1 MACSSC
7 SSSSGVPKGCKSNGS
22 CGTGGCNAYNVFDWL
37 SNMQLPAGESPFE
50 WVEVRFKNGR
60 KDFYKNTENLSLHA
74 GEAVTVSTPNG
85 GHDVGT
91 VSVTG
96 ELVRIQMRKA
106 QADTEAEA
114 PMVIYRKSSQR
125 DLDRWK
131 EARDREDELMR
142 KARSMADYH
151 KLDMKI
157 SDVECQG
164 DGARATFYYT
174 ADARVDFRAL
184 IREMSTAFGL
194 RVEMR
199 QIGARQEAGR
209 LGGIGSCG
217 RELCCSTWLK
227 DYRSVSTSAARYQ
240 QLSLNPTKLAG
251 NCGKLKCCLNYEL
264 DQYAEALKA
273 FPKSQKVRTKKG
285 RADVQKMDILTG
297 MVWLAYRD
305 EPGRWVAMKAEDFSE
320 MVAMNQRDEE
330 PASLEE
336 KEVKV
341 YIETAEPELLQP
353 EEDSLTRFD
362 RPKGEGRGK
371 NRKRGGKN
379 REPKGEANAGSAE
392 RRERPA
398 GSDRTNRGDRPESTN
413 RPERKNRDR
422 PRGPKASAE
431 GAPSGQRSENRPAPA
446 AQTAANATSGEQ
458 TRSEKPRGNRRRGGR
473 NRSRSNSSEKP
484 RPSES

>member
-1 MACSSC
+1 MA
-7 SSSSGVPKGCKSNGS
+7 
-22 CGTGGCNAYNVFDWL
+22 
-37 SNMQLPAGESPFE
+37 LPAGEEAFP

-60 KDFYKNTENLSLHA
+60 KDFYKLTEPLSLHA
-74 GEAVTVSTPNG
+74 GEAVTVSTAHG

-91 VSVTG
+91 ISVTG

-106 QADTEAEA
+106 QADPQQEN
-114 PMVIYRKSSQR
+114 PLVIYRKSSQR

-131 EARDREDELMR
+131 EARDRENDLMLR
-142 KARSMADYH
+142 ARQMATANH
-151 KLDMKI
+151 LEMKI

-184 IREMSTAFGL
+184 IREMSGAFGL

-199 QIGARQEAGR
+199 QVGARQEAGR

-273 FPKSQKVRTKKG
+273 FPKSQRVKTKKG
-285 RADVQKMDILTG
+285 KAEVQKMDILTG
-297 MVWLAYRD
+297 MVWLAYKD
-305 EPGRWVAMKAEDFSE
+305 EPGRWVAMRAEDFSD
-320 MVAMNQRDEE
+320 MVAMNQKGEE

-336 KEVKV
+336 KELVIAPV
-341 YIETAEPELLQP
+341 ASEPEMIQP

-362 RPKGEGRGK
+362 RPKGEGGNRR

-379 REPKGEANAGSAE
+379 RSRSAQGNRSGKPQNAS
-392 RRERPA
+392 
-398 GSDRTNRGDRPESTN
+398 
-413 RPERKNRDR
+413 
-422 PRGPKASAE
+422 
-431 GAPSGQRSENRPAPA
+431 RSENGSK
-446 AQTAANATSGEQ
+446 T
-458 TRSEKPRGNRRRGGR
+458 K
-473 NRSRSNSSEKP
+473 
-484 RPSES
+484 

>member
-1 MACSSC
+1 MGCSTC
-7 SSSSGVPKGCKSNGS
+7 STGGVPNGCKSNGS

-37 SNMQLPAGESPFE
+37 SNRALPAGEQAFP
-50 WVEVRFKNGR
+50 WVEVRFKHGR
-60 KDFYKNTENLSLHA
+60 KDFYKLTEPLSLHA
-74 GEAVTVSTPNG
+74 GEAVTVSTPHG

-91 VSVTG
+91 ISVTG

-106 QADTEAEA
+106 QVDPAQEN
-114 PMVIYRKSSQR
+114 PLVIYRKASQR

-131 EARDREDELMR
+131 EARDRENDLMLR
-142 KARSMADYH
+142 ARTMATQH
-151 KLDMKI
+151 ALEMKI

-184 IREMSTAFGL
+184 IREMSSTFGL

-199 QIGARQEAGR
+199 QVGARQEAGR

-273 FPKSQKVRTKKG
+273 CPKAQREKTKKG
-285 RADVQKMDILTG
+285 KAEVQKMDILTG
-297 MVWLAYRD
+297 MVWLAYKD
-305 EPGRWVAMKAEDFSE
+305 EPGRWVAMRAEDFSE
-320 MVAMNQRDEE
+320 MVALNQKGEE

-336 KEVKV
+336 KEVH
-341 YIETAEPELLQP
+341 TAVISTEPELIQP

-362 RPKGEGRGK
+362 RPKGEGGRK

-379 REPKGEANAGSAE
+379 RSRSGQG
-392 RRERPA
+392 
-398 GSDRTNRGDRPESTN
+398 GGNRG
-413 RPERKNRDR
+413 RKPQNA
-422 PRGPKASAE
+422 PRSDHGPAK
-431 GAPSGQRSENRPAPA
+431 Q
-446 AQTAANATSGEQ
+446 
-458 TRSEKPRGNRRRGGR
+458 
-473 NRSRSNSSEKP
+473 
-484 RPSES
+484 

>member
-1 MACSSC
+1 MHYLSSMACSSC

-22 CGTGGCNAYNVFDWL
+22 CGTGGCNAFNVFDWL

-60 KDFYKNTENLSLHA
+60 KDFYKNTENLSLHV

-91 VSVTG
+91 VSITG

-106 QADTEAEA
+106 QAPTNPDE
-114 PMVIYRKSSQR
+114 PFVIYRKSSQR

-131 EARDREDELMR
+131 EARSREDDLMQ
-142 KARSMADYH
+142 KARSMAEFQ
-151 KLDMKI
+151 KLEMKI

-164 DGARATFYYT
+164 DGGRATFFYT
-174 ADARVDFRAL
+174 ADSRVDFRAL
-184 IREMSTAFGL
+184 IREMSRAFGL

-227 DYRSVSTSAARYQ
+227 DFRSVSTSAARYQ

-336 KEVKV
+336 KEIKISPV
-341 YIETAEPELLQP
+341 ANEPSLVLP
-353 EEDSLTRFD
+353 EEDSLSRFD
-362 RPKGEGRGK
+362 KTLSQKGKRSRNK
-371 NRKRGGKN
+371 RKRNEN
-379 REPKGEANAGSAE
+379 R
-392 RRERPA
+392 
-398 GSDRTNRGDRPESTN
+398 
-413 RPERKNRDR
+413 R
-422 PRGPKASAE
+422 PRNHKPN
-431 GAPSGQRSENRPAPA
+431 PSN
-446 AQTAANATSGEQ
+446 TSG
-458 TRSEKPRGNRRRGGR
+458 RDA
-473 NRSRSNSSEKP
+473 
-484 RPSES
+484 

>member
-1 MACSSC
+1 MACSTC
-7 SSSSGVPKGCKSNGS
+7 SSDSGVPNGCKSNGS
-22 CGTGGCNAYNVFDWL
+22 CGTGGCNSYNVFDWL
-37 SNMQLPAGESPFE
+37 SNMALPAGEEAFP

-60 KDFYKNTENLSLHA
+60 KDFYKLTEPLSLHA
-74 GEAVTVSTPNG
+74 GEAVTVSTAHG

-91 VSVTG
+91 ISVTG

-106 QADTEAEA
+106 QADPQQEN
-114 PMVIYRKSSQR
+114 PLVIYRKSSQR

-131 EARDREDELMR
+131 EARDRENDLMLR
-142 KARSMADYH
+142 ARQMATANH
-151 KLDMKI
+151 LEMKI

-184 IREMSTAFGL
+184 IREMSGSFGL

-199 QIGARQEAGR
+199 QVGARQEAGR

-273 FPKSQKVRTKKG
+273 FPKSQRVKTKKG
-285 RADVQKMDILTG
+285 KAEVQKMDILTG
-297 MVWLAYRD
+297 MVWLAYKD
-305 EPGRWVAMKAEDFSE
+305 EPGRWVAMRAEDFSD
-320 MVAMNQRDEE
+320 MVAMNQKGEE

-336 KEVKV
+336 KELVIAPV
-341 YIETAEPELLQP
+341 SSEPEMIQP

-362 RPKGEGRGK
+362 RPKGEGGNRR

-379 REPKGEANAGSAE
+379 RSRSAQGNRSGKPQNAS
-392 RRERPA
+392 
-398 GSDRTNRGDRPESTN
+398 
-413 RPERKNRDR
+413 
-422 PRGPKASAE
+422 
-431 GAPSGQRSENRPAPA
+431 RSENGSK
-446 AQTAANATSGEQ
+446 T
-458 TRSEKPRGNRRRGGR
+458 K
-473 NRSRSNSSEKP
+473 
-484 RPSES
+484 

>member
-1 MACSSC
+1 MGCSTC
-7 SSSSGVPKGCKSNGS
+7 STGGVPNGCKSNGS

-37 SNMQLPAGESPFE
+37 SNMALPAGEEAFP
-50 WVEVRFKNGR
+50 WVEVRFKHGR
-60 KDFYKNTENLSLHA
+60 KDFYKLTEPLSLHA
-74 GEAVTVSTPNG
+74 GEAVTVSTPHG

-91 VSVTG
+91 ISVTG

-106 QADTEAEA
+106 QADPAQEN
-114 PMVIYRKSSQR
+114 PLVIYRKASQR

-131 EARDREDELMR
+131 EARDREDDLMLR
-142 KARSMADYH
+142 ARTMATQHD
-151 KLDMKI
+151 LEMKI

-184 IREMSTAFGL
+184 IREMSSTFGL

-199 QIGARQEAGR
+199 QVGARQEAGR

-273 FPKSQKVRTKKG
+273 FPKAQRVKTKKG
-285 RADVQKMDILTG
+285 KAEVQKMDILTG
-297 MVWLAYRD
+297 MVWLAYKD
-305 EPGRWVAMKAEDFSE
+305 EPGRWVAMRAEDFSE
-320 MVAMNQRDEE
+320 MVALNQKGEE

-336 KEVKV
+336 KEVQIAV
-341 YIETAEPELLQP
+341 VSTEPELLQP
-353 EEDSLTRFD
+353 EEGSLTRFD
-362 RPKGEGRGK
+362 RPRGEGGRK

-379 REPKGEANAGSAE
+379 RS
-392 RRERPA
+392 
-398 GSDRTNRGDRPESTN
+398 RG
-413 RPERKNRDR
+413 
-422 PRGPKASAE
+422 
-431 GAPSGQRSENRPAPA
+431 GQGGENRARKPQNAP
-446 AQTAANATSGEQ
+446 
-458 TRSEKPRGNRRRGGR
+458 RSDHGPEKQ
-473 NRSRSNSSEKP
+473 
-484 RPSES
+484 

>member
-1 MACSSC
+1 
-7 SSSSGVPKGCKSNGS
+7 
-22 CGTGGCNAYNVFDWL
+22 
-37 SNMQLPAGESPFE
+37 MQLPAGESPFE

-106 QADTEAEA
+106 QVETEGDPAL
-114 PMVIYRKSSQR
+114 VIYRKSSQR

-151 KLDMKI
+151 KLEMKI

-174 ADARVDFRAL
+174 AEARVDFRAL

-285 RADVQKMDILTG
+285 RAEVQKMDILTG

-341 YIETAEPELLQP
+341 YIETTEPELLQP
-353 EEDSLTRFD
+353 KEDSLTRFD
-362 RPKGEGRGK
+362 RPKGEGRNK

-379 REPKGEANAGSAE
+379 R
-392 RRERPA
+392 
-398 GSDRTNRGDRPESTN
+398 
-413 RPERKNRDR
+413 DR
-422 PRGPKASAE
+422 PRGPKPEEATTSPGPRAE
-431 GAPSGQRSENRPAPA
+431 ATPGNSTDPA
-446 AQTAANATSGEQ
+446 
-458 TRSEKPRGNRRRGGR
+458 RSEKPRGNRRRGGR
-473 NRSRSNSSEKP
+473 NRSRRNNSENSSP
-484 RPSES
+484 RES

>member
-1 MACSSC
+1 
-7 SSSSGVPKGCKSNGS
+7 
-22 CGTGGCNAYNVFDWL
+22 
-37 SNMQLPAGESPFE
+37 
-50 WVEVRFKNGR
+50 
-60 KDFYKNTENLSLHA
+60 
-74 GEAVTVSTPNG
+74 
-85 GHDVGT
+85 
-91 VSVTG
+91 
-96 ELVRIQMRKA
+96 
-106 QADTEAEA
+106 
-114 PMVIYRKSSQR
+114 
-125 DLDRWK
+125 
-131 EARDREDELMR
+131 
-142 KARSMADYH
+142 
-151 KLDMKI
+151 
-157 SDVECQG
+157 
-164 DGARATFYYT
+164 
-174 ADARVDFRAL
+174 
-184 IREMSTAFGL
+184 
-194 RVEMR
+194 
-199 QIGARQEAGR
+199 
-209 LGGIGSCG
+209 
-217 RELCCSTWLK
+217 
-227 DYRSVSTSAARYQ
+227 VSTSAARYQ

-379 REPKGEANAGSAE
+379 RGPKGEANAGSAE
-392 RRERPA
+392 R
-398 GSDRTNRGDRPESTN
+398 SDRPDNGP
-413 RPERKNRDR
+413 RPERRNRDR
-422 PRGPKASAE
+422 PRGPKTSAE
-431 GAPSGQRSENRPAPA
+431 GAPAGQRSENRPAQT
-446 AQTAANATSGEQ
+446 AQTSANATSGEQ

>member
-1 MACSSC
+1 
-7 SSSSGVPKGCKSNGS
+7 
-22 CGTGGCNAYNVFDWL
+22 
-37 SNMQLPAGESPFE
+37 MQLPAGESPFE

-60 KDFYKNTENLSLHA
+60 KDFYKNTENLSLHV

-91 VSVTG
+91 VSITG

-106 QADTEAEA
+106 QAPTNPDE
-114 PMVIYRKSSQR
+114 PFVIYRKSSQR

-131 EARDREDELMR
+131 EARSREDDLMQ
-142 KARSMADYH
+142 KARSMADFQ
-151 KLDMKI
+151 KLEMKI

-164 DGARATFYYT
+164 DGGRATFFYT
-174 ADARVDFRAL
+174 ADSRVDFRAL
-184 IREMSTAFGL
+184 IREMSRAFGL

-227 DYRSVSTSAARYQ
+227 DFRSVSTSAARYQ

-264 DQYAEALKA
+264 DQYTEALKA

-336 KEVKV
+336 KEIKISPVPN
-341 YIETAEPELLQP
+341 EPSLVLP
-353 EEDSLTRFD
+353 EEDSLSRFD
-362 RPKGEGRGK
+362 KTLSQKGKRSRNK
-371 NRKRGGKN
+371 RKRNEN
-379 REPKGEANAGSAE
+379 R
-392 RRERPA
+392 
-398 GSDRTNRGDRPESTN
+398 
-413 RPERKNRDR
+413 R
-422 PRGPKASAE
+422 PRNHKPN
-431 GAPSGQRSENRPAPA
+431 PSN
-446 AQTAANATSGEQ
+446 TSG
-458 TRSEKPRGNRRRGGR
+458 RDA
-473 NRSRSNSSEKP
+473 
-484 RPSES
+484 

>member
-22 CGTGGCNAYNVFDWL
+22 CGTGGCNAFNVFDWL

-60 KDFYKNTENLSLHA
+60 KDFYKNTENLSLHV

-91 VSVTG
+91 VSITG

-106 QADTEAEA
+106 QAPTNPDE
-114 PMVIYRKSSQR
+114 PFVIYRKSSQR

-131 EARDREDELMR
+131 EARSREDDLMQ
-142 KARSMADYH
+142 KARSMAEFQ
-151 KLDMKI
+151 KLEMKI

-164 DGARATFYYT
+164 DGGRATFFYT
-174 ADARVDFRAL
+174 ADSRVDFRAL
-184 IREMSTAFGL
+184 IREMSRAFGL

-227 DYRSVSTSAARYQ
+227 DFRSVSTSAARYQ

-336 KEVKV
+336 KEIKISPV
-341 YIETAEPELLQP
+341 ANEPSLVLP
-353 EEDSLTRFD
+353 EEDSLSRFD
-362 RPKGEGRGK
+362 KTLSQKGKRSRNK
-371 NRKRGGKN
+371 RKRNEN
-379 REPKGEANAGSAE
+379 R
-392 RRERPA
+392 
-398 GSDRTNRGDRPESTN
+398 
-413 RPERKNRDR
+413 R
-422 PRGPKASAE
+422 PRNHKPN
-431 GAPSGQRSENRPAPA
+431 PSN
-446 AQTAANATSGEQ
+446 TSG
-458 TRSEKPRGNRRRGGR
+458 RDA
-473 NRSRSNSSEKP
+473 
-484 RPSES
+484 

>member
-1 MACSSC
+1 MACSTC
-7 SSSSGVPKGCKSNGS
+7 SSDSGVPNGCKSNGS
-22 CGTGGCNAYNVFDWL
+22 CGTGGCNSYNVFDWL
-37 SNMQLPAGESPFE
+37 SNMALPAGEEAFP

-60 KDFYKNTENLSLHA
+60 KDFYKLTEPLSLHA
-74 GEAVTVSTPNG
+74 GEAVTVSTAHG
-85 GHDVGT
+85 GHDIGT
-91 VSVTG
+91 ISVTG

-106 QADTEAEA
+106 QADPQQEN
-114 PMVIYRKSSQR
+114 PLVIYRKSSQR

-131 EARDREDELMR
+131 EARDRENDLMLR
-142 KARSMADYH
+142 ARQMATANH
-151 KLDMKI
+151 LEMKI

-184 IREMSTAFGL
+184 IREMSGAFGL

-199 QIGARQEAGR
+199 QVGARQEAGR

-273 FPKSQKVRTKKG
+273 FPKSQRVKTKKG
-285 RADVQKMDILTG
+285 KAEVQKMDILTG
-297 MVWLAYRD
+297 MDWLAYKD
-305 EPGRWVAMKAEDFSE
+305 EPGRWVAMRAEDFSD
-320 MVAMNQRDEE
+320 MVAMNQKGEE

-336 KEVKV
+336 KELVIAPV
-341 YIETAEPELLQP
+341 ASEPEMIQP

-362 RPKGEGRGK
+362 RPKGEGGNRR

-379 REPKGEANAGSAE
+379 RSRSAQGNRSGKPQNAS
-392 RRERPA
+392 
-398 GSDRTNRGDRPESTN
+398 
-413 RPERKNRDR
+413 
-422 PRGPKASAE
+422 
-431 GAPSGQRSENRPAPA
+431 RSENGSK
-446 AQTAANATSGEQ
+446 T
-458 TRSEKPRGNRRRGGR
+458 K
-473 NRSRSNSSEKP
+473 
-484 RPSES
+484 

>member
-1 MACSSC
+1 
-7 SSSSGVPKGCKSNGS
+7 
-22 CGTGGCNAYNVFDWL
+22 
-37 SNMQLPAGESPFE
+37 
-50 WVEVRFKNGR
+50 
-60 KDFYKNTENLSLHA
+60 
-74 GEAVTVSTPNG
+74 
-85 GHDVGT
+85 
-91 VSVTG
+91 
-96 ELVRIQMRKA
+96 
-106 QADTEAEA
+106 
-114 PMVIYRKSSQR
+114 
-125 DLDRWK
+125 
-131 EARDREDELMR
+131 
-142 KARSMADYH
+142 
-151 KLDMKI
+151 
-157 SDVECQG
+157 VECQG

-174 ADARVDFRAL
+174 AEARVDFRAL

-285 RADVQKMDILTG
+285 RAEVQKMDILTG

-320 MVAMNQRDEE
+320 MVAMNQRGEE

-341 YIETAEPELLQP
+341 YIETSEPELLQP

-362 RPKGEGRGK
+362 RPKGEGRNK

-379 REPKGEANAGSAE
+379 RGPKAEASAGAPAASDQGRPQRAE
-392 RRERPA
+392 GSERQ
-398 GSDRTNRGDRPESTN
+398 G
-413 RPERKNRDR
+413 RKNRDR
-422 PRGPKASAE
+422 PRGPKPEQATAVAGPRAEATPGNSTDAARSA
-431 GAPSGQRSENRPAPA
+431 
-446 AQTAANATSGEQ
+446 
-458 TRSEKPRGNRRRGGR
+458 KPRGNRRRGGR
-473 NRSRSNSSEKP
+473 NRPRPNNSENSSP
-484 RPSES
+484 RES

>member
-1 MACSSC
+1 
-7 SSSSGVPKGCKSNGS
+7 
-22 CGTGGCNAYNVFDWL
+22 
-37 SNMQLPAGESPFE
+37 MQLPAGESPFD

-114 PMVIYRKSSQR
+114 PLVIYRKSSQR

-371 NRKRGGKN
+371 NR
-379 REPKGEANAGSAE
+379 
-392 RRERPA
+392 
-398 GSDRTNRGDRPESTN
+398 
-413 RPERKNRDR
+413 DR

-431 GAPSGQRSENRPAPA
+431 GVPAGQPSENRPA
-446 AQTAANATSGEQ
+446 QTAQSSANATSGEQ

>member
-1 MACSSC
+1 MA
-7 SSSSGVPKGCKSNGS
+7 
-22 CGTGGCNAYNVFDWL
+22 
-37 SNMQLPAGESPFE
+37 LPAGEEAFP

-60 KDFYKNTENLSLHA
+60 KDFFKLTESISLHA
-74 GEAVTVSTPNG
+74 GEAVTVSTSHG

-91 VSVTG
+91 ISVTG

-106 QADTEAEA
+106 QADPLQES
-114 PMVIYRKSSQR
+114 PLVVYRKSSQR

-131 EARDREDELMR
+131 EARDRENDLMLR
-142 KARSMADYH
+142 ARQMA
-151 KLDMKI
+151 LANQLEMKI

-184 IREMSTAFGL
+184 IREMSSTFGL

-199 QIGARQEAGR
+199 QVGARQEAGR

-273 FPKSQKVRTKKG
+273 FPKSHAVKTKKG
-285 RADVQKMDILTG
+285 KAEVQKMDILTG
-297 MVWLAYRD
+297 MVWLAYKD
-305 EPGRWVAMKAEDFSE
+305 EPGRWVAMRAEDFSD
-320 MVAMNQRDEE
+320 MVALNQKGEE
-330 PASLEE
+330 PTSLEE
-336 KEVKV
+336 KEHIVAPV
-341 YIETAEPELLQP
+341 VTEVEMIQP

-362 RPKGEGRGK
+362 RPKGGGGNRK
-371 NRKRGGKN
+371 NRTRGGKT
-379 REPKGEANAGSAE
+379 S
-392 RRERPA
+392 
-398 GSDRTNRGDRPESTN
+398 SRGDQGTRQ
-413 RPERKNRDR
+413 RKPQN
-422 PRGPKASAE
+422 
-431 GAPSGQRSENRPAPA
+431 APSSKNGPN
-446 AQTAANATSGEQ
+446 N
-458 TRSEKPRGNRRRGGR
+458 K
-473 NRSRSNSSEKP
+473 
-484 RPSES
+484 

>member
-22 CGTGGCNAYNVFDWL
+22 CGTGGCNAFNVFDWL

-60 KDFYKNTENLSLHA
+60 KDFYKNTENLSLHV

-91 VSVTG
+91 VSITG

-106 QADTEAEA
+106 QAPTNPDE
-114 PMVIYRKSSQR
+114 PFVIYRKSSQR

-131 EARDREDELMR
+131 EARSREDDLMQ
-142 KARSMADYH
+142 KARSMAEFQ
-151 KLDMKI
+151 KLEMKI

-164 DGARATFYYT
+164 DGGRATFFYT
-174 ADARVDFRAL
+174 ADSRVDFRSL
-184 IREMSTAFGL
+184 IREMSRAFGL

-227 DYRSVSTSAARYQ
+227 DFRSVSTSAARYQ

-336 KEVKV
+336 KEIKISPV
-341 YIETAEPELLQP
+341 ANEPSLVLP
-353 EEDSLTRFD
+353 EEDSLSRFD
-362 RPKGEGRGK
+362 KTLSQKGKRSRNK
-371 NRKRGGKN
+371 RKRNEN
-379 REPKGEANAGSAE
+379 R
-392 RRERPA
+392 
-398 GSDRTNRGDRPESTN
+398 
-413 RPERKNRDR
+413 R
-422 PRGPKASAE
+422 PRNHKPN
-431 GAPSGQRSENRPAPA
+431 PSN
-446 AQTAANATSGEQ
+446 TSG
-458 TRSEKPRGNRRRGGR
+458 RDA
-473 NRSRSNSSEKP
+473 
-484 RPSES
+484 

>member
-1 MACSSC
+1 MGCSTC
-7 SSSSGVPKGCKSNGS
+7 STGGVPNGCKSNGS

-37 SNMQLPAGESPFE
+37 SNMALPAGEEAFP
-50 WVEVRFKNGR
+50 WVEVRFKHGR
-60 KDFYKNTENLSLHA
+60 KDFYKLTEPLSLHA
-74 GEAVTVSTPNG
+74 GEAVTVSTPHG

-91 VSVTG
+91 ISVTG

-106 QADTEAEA
+106 QADPAQEN
-114 PMVIYRKSSQR
+114 PLVIYRKASQR

-131 EARDREDELMR
+131 EARDRENDLMLR
-142 KARSMADYH
+142 ARTMATQH
-151 KLDMKI
+151 VLEMKI

-184 IREMSTAFGL
+184 IREMSSTFGL

-199 QIGARQEAGR
+199 QVGARQEAGR

-273 FPKSQKVRTKKG
+273 FPKAQRVKTKKG
-285 RADVQKMDILTG
+285 KAEVQKMDILTG
-297 MVWLAYRD
+297 MVWLAYKD
-305 EPGRWVAMKAEDFSE
+305 EPGRWVAMRAEDFSE
-320 MVAMNQRDEE
+320 MVALNQKGEE

-336 KEVKV
+336 KEVQPAV
-341 YIETAEPELLQP
+341 ISTEPELIQP

-362 RPKGEGRGK
+362 RPKGEGGRK

-379 REPKGEANAGSAE
+379 RSQRGQG
-392 RRERPA
+392 
-398 GSDRTNRGDRPESTN
+398 GGNRG
-413 RPERKNRDR
+413 RKPQNA
-422 PRGPKASAE
+422 PRSDHGPAK
-431 GAPSGQRSENRPAPA
+431 Q
-446 AQTAANATSGEQ
+446 
-458 TRSEKPRGNRRRGGR
+458 
-473 NRSRSNSSEKP
+473 
-484 RPSES
+484 

>member
-1 MACSSC
+1 MACSTC
-7 SSSSGVPKGCKSNGS
+7 SSDSGVPNGCKSNGS
-22 CGTGGCNAYNVFDWL
+22 CGTGGCNSYNVFDWL
-37 SNMQLPAGESPFE
+37 SNMALPAGEEAFP

-60 KDFYKNTENLSLHA
+60 KDFYKLTEPLSLHA
-74 GEAVTVSTPNG
+74 GEAVTVSTAHG

-91 VSVTG
+91 ISVTG

-106 QADTEAEA
+106 QADPQQEN
-114 PMVIYRKSSQR
+114 PLVIYRKSSQR

-131 EARDREDELMR
+131 EARDRENDLMLR
-142 KARSMADYH
+142 ARQMATANH
-151 KLDMKI
+151 LEMKI

-184 IREMSTAFGL
+184 IREMSGAFGL

-199 QIGARQEAGR
+199 QVGARQEAGR

-273 FPKSQKVRTKKG
+273 FPKSQRVKTKKG
-285 RADVQKMDILTG
+285 KAEVQKMDILTG
-297 MVWLAYRD
+297 MVWLAYKD
-305 EPGRWVAMKAEDFSE
+305 EPGRWVAMRAEDFSD
-320 MVAMNQRDEE
+320 MVAMNQKGEE

-336 KEVKV
+336 KELVIAPV
-341 YIETAEPELLQP
+341 ASEPEMIQP

-362 RPKGEGRGK
+362 RPKGEGGNRR

-379 REPKGEANAGSAE
+379 RSRSAQGNRSGKPQNAS
-392 RRERPA
+392 
-398 GSDRTNRGDRPESTN
+398 
-413 RPERKNRDR
+413 
-422 PRGPKASAE
+422 
-431 GAPSGQRSENRPAPA
+431 RSENGSK
-446 AQTAANATSGEQ
+446 T
-458 TRSEKPRGNRRRGGR
+458 K
-473 NRSRSNSSEKP
+473 
-484 RPSES
+484 

>member
-22 CGTGGCNAYNVFDWL
+22 CGAGGCNSYNVFDWL
-37 SNMQLPAGESPFE
+37 SNMQLPSGDSPFE

-60 KDFYKNTENLSLHA
+60 KDFFKNNENLSLNA

-85 GHDVGT
+85 GHDVGI

-106 QADTEAEA
+106 QSSEDPDE
-114 PMVIYRKSSQR
+114 PLVIYRKASQR

-131 EARDREDELMR
+131 EAREREDDIMR
-142 KARSMADYH
+142 KVRIMADNH

-164 DGARATFYYT
+164 DGSRATFFYT

-184 IREMSTAFGL
+184 IREISSVFKL

-199 QIGARQEAGR
+199 QIGVRQEAGL

-227 DYRSVSTSAARYQ
+227 DYRSVSTKAARYQ

-273 FPKSQKVRTKKG
+273 FPKSQKVQTKKG
-285 RADVQKMDILTG
+285 RAEVQKMDILTG
-297 MVWLAYRD
+297 MVWLAYKE
-305 EPGRWVAMKAEDFSE
+305 EPGRWVAMRAEDFSE
-320 MVAMNQRDEE
+320 MVAMNQRNEE

-336 KEVKV
+336 RE
-341 YIETAEPELLQP
+341 INLLASIDEPVFVLP

-362 RPKGEGRGK
+362 SKKGSSSRHRR
-371 NRKRGGKN
+371 RKRSKQNGGVKSSLN
-379 REPKGEANAGSAE
+379 KE
-392 RRERPA
+392 
-398 GSDRTNRGDRPESTN
+398 
-413 RPERKNRDR
+413 
-422 PRGPKASAE
+422 
-431 GAPSGQRSENRPAPA
+431 QRS
-446 AQTAANATSGEQ
+446 
-458 TRSEKPRGNRRRGGR
+458 KLD
-473 NRSRSNSSEKP
+473 
-484 RPSES
+484 

>member
-1 MACSSC
+1 MA
-7 SSSSGVPKGCKSNGS
+7 
-22 CGTGGCNAYNVFDWL
+22 
-37 SNMQLPAGESPFE
+37 LPAGEEAFP
-50 WVEVRFKNGR
+50 WVEVRFKHGR
-60 KDFYKNTENLSLHA
+60 KDFYKLTEPLSLHA
-74 GEAVTVSTPNG
+74 GEAVTVSTPHG

-91 VSVTG
+91 ISVTG

-106 QADTEAEA
+106 QADPAQEN
-114 PMVIYRKSSQR
+114 PLVIYRKASQR

-131 EARDREDELMR
+131 EARDRENDLMLR
-142 KARSMADYH
+142 ARTMAAQH
-151 KLDMKI
+151 ALEMKI

-184 IREMSTAFGL
+184 IREMSSTFGL

-199 QIGARQEAGR
+199 QVGARQEAGR

-273 FPKSQKVRTKKG
+273 FPKAQRVKTKKG
-285 RADVQKMDILTG
+285 KAEVQKMDILTG
-297 MVWLAYRD
+297 MVWLAYKD
-305 EPGRWVAMKAEDFSE
+305 EPGRWVAMRAEDFSE
-320 MVAMNQRDEE
+320 MVALNQKGEE

-336 KEVKV
+336 KEVQPAM
-341 YIETAEPELLQP
+341 ISTEPELIQP

-362 RPKGEGRGK
+362 RPKGEGGRK

-379 REPKGEANAGSAE
+379 RSQRGQG
-392 RRERPA
+392 
-398 GSDRTNRGDRPESTN
+398 GGNRG
-413 RPERKNRDR
+413 RKPQNA
-422 PRGPKASAE
+422 PRSDHGPAK
-431 GAPSGQRSENRPAPA
+431 Q
-446 AQTAANATSGEQ
+446 
-458 TRSEKPRGNRRRGGR
+458 
-473 NRSRSNSSEKP
+473 
-484 RPSES
+484 